1 MSRIISVILVV
12 LALAG
17 MGALAF
23 GTIQVLKPEPE
34 QAEEKFAGLSVFSE
48 RIVRDDLEF
57 KVVAQG
63 VVRPQRELIVAP
75 QISGRIAFVSP
86 DFNDGGFVRSGQVL
100 VRLEAADYELAVV
113 RAKSGVASAEQRLA
127 REQAEAEIARLDLQN
142 LGITD
147 SSPLA
152 RREPQLAEA
161 QAALDSAKAQLADA
175 ELSLSRTAVVAP
187 FPGRVS
193 QENVNIGQFASPGQS
208 LGRVFAT
215 DVVEVELPITD
226 DQLGQLGLPLA
237 FAETDAQQGPEVRFS
252 AAVAGQQREW
262 IGRVKRTSAAVNA
275 QTRLINVIAEL
286 DDPYGAGSDDGAPM
300 APGLFVTAEIA
311 GTMIEDL
318 LRAPRSAIRG
328 GSNVFIGDPEVGQ
341 LRIFGV
347 DLVHSTAEGAWF
359 RSDQVKVD
367 DLAIISPIR
376 GSNDGMN
383 ITILERLEDG
393 TIKNHTEDAQPEN
406 EDGDTTGMAD
416 TETKVIASTPGG
428 DGGQ

>member
-1 MSRIISVILVV
+1 MSRFISVILAVV
-12 LALAG
+12 ALVG
-17 MGALAF
+17 MGFLAF
-23 GTIQVLKPEPE
+23 ATIQVLKPEPE
-34 QAEEKFAGLSVFSE
+34 QADEKFAGLSVFSE
-48 RIVRDDLEF
+48 RIEREDLNF
-57 KVVAQG
+57 NVIAQG

-75 QISGRIAFVSP
+75 QISGRIAYVSP
-86 DFNDGGFVRSGQVL
+86 DFIDGGFVRRGQVL

-127 REQAEAEIARLDLQN
+127 REEAEAEIARLDLQN

-161 QAALDSAKAQLADA
+161 RAALDSAQAQLADA
-175 ELSLSRTAVVAP
+175 ELALSRTAVVAP

-193 QENVNIGQFASPGQS
+193 EENVNIGQFASPGQS

-215 DVVEVELPITD
+215 DIVEVDLPITD

-237 FAETDAQQGPEVRFS
+237 FAETAAQAGPEVRFS

-262 IGRVKRTSAAVNA
+262 IGRVTRTSAAVNA

-286 DDPYGAGSDDGAPM
+286 NDPYGAGSDEGAPM
-300 APGLFVTAEIA
+300 APGLFVTAQIA
-311 GTMIEDL
+311 GTKIEDL
-318 LRAPRSAIRG
+318 LKAPRSAIRG
-328 GSNVFIGDPEVGQ
+328 GNNVFIGDPEAGQ

-347 DLVHSTAEGAWF
+347 DLVHSSADGAWF
-359 RSDQVKVD
+359 RSADVSVG

-393 TIKNHTEDAQPEN
+393 TIKNHNEDAQS
-406 EDGDTTGMAD
+406 DDDDDTTGMAD
-416 TETKVIASTPGG
+416 AETKILASAADGE
-428 DGGQ
+428 GGQ